1 MLRSYEISKSFFP
14 IGSGPGSQIYFIYND
29 IIEFKFLRNLQN
41 NLIISEN
48 FFNKLLLF
56 EINQFFMKTG
66 YLDTCNI
73 RTKNIQDGRFVI
85 NKQGC
90 VNFKGNEIRT
100 MSPHN
105 LFADFIISLGLFGLL
120 FSIYITIIMF
130 QSLIIFYF
138 KL

>member
-1 MLRSYEISKSFFP
+1 
-14 IGSGPGSQIYFIYND
+14 
-29 IIEFKFLRNLQN
+29 
-41 NLIISEN
+41 
-48 FFNKLLLF
+48 
-56 EINQFFMKTG
+56 MKTG

-130 QSLIIFYF
+130 SKFNNFLLQTLNQQSILNLSVSLFFIIFIFGSYYNIFWLFILLLTMSNF
-138 KL
+138 KNIINE